1 MPSSEELT
9 PAVKL
14 TRSFWLGL
22 IAGLVILLSFAGLNI
37 LVDPTGEFGQSG
49 RHAFN
54 RVPPPEV
61 VALGEAGGN
70 PAFFARTI
78 RESDATYFLVGSSRT
93 RRGFDTCERPDVLR
107 LAGSSWALPE
117 FRQIQRMVLV
127 GRRKPVTLLMEVGP
141 PNTLPPVISDPTRAA
156 ISVALSPRTTV
167 RALQTIT
174 YSLSDAPAPPVYVPC
189 RLEPSPPDWQAAA
202 VDSRNAAKVLDLSP
216 RGIRSQERSLLKMA
230 DLADAICVREGVRHT
245 IVFYTLPNTPPGA
258 PGASNARQVNR
269 NSERLRRVFALRRAA
284 SNGCRVRFVDL
295 ATEPPGK
302 PGERAQWLRR
312 ENWLD
317 YTHFSH
323 RLGTIAL
330 EVLVP
335 REGAASADSV
345 RAVGMTAGTIW
356 IRRVHAAAQDDL

>member
-9 PAVKL
+9 PSVKL
-14 TRSFWLGL
+14 TRSFWIGL
-22 IAGLVILLSFAGLNI
+22 IAGLVILSSFAGFNI

-54 RVPPPEV
+54 RAPPPEV
-61 VALGEAGGN
+61 VAIGEAGGN

-78 RESDATYFLVGSSRT
+78 RESDASYFLVGSSRT

-141 PNTLPPVISDPTRAA
+141 PNTLMPVIGDPTRAA
-156 ISVALSPRTTV
+156 FSVALSPRTTV
-167 RALQTIT
+167 QALQTIT
-174 YSLSDAPAPPVYVPC
+174 HSLSDAPAPPVYVPC
-189 RLEPSPPDWQAAA
+189 RLEPSSPDWQAAA
-202 VDSRNAAKVLDLSP
+202 AASRNAAKQLDASP
-216 RGIRSQERSLLKMA
+216 RGIRNQERSLLKMA
-230 DLADAICVREGVRHT
+230 DMADAICVREGVRHT
-245 IVFYTLPNTPPGA
+245 VVFYTLPNTPPGA
-258 PGASNARQVNR
+258 PGASEARQFNR
-269 NSERLRRVFALRRAA
+269 NSVRLSRVFTLRRAA
-284 SNGCRVRFVDL
+284 SNGCHVRFLDL
-295 ATEPPGK
+295 ATEPPGE

-323 RLGTIAL
+323 RLGAIAL
-330 EVLVP
+330 EALAP
-335 REGAASADSV
+335 RHEAAPANSV
-345 RAVGMTAGTIW
+345 RAPGTTARTI
-356 IRRVHAAAQDDL
+356 

>member
-22 IAGLVILLSFAGLNI
+22 IAGLVILSSLAGLNI

-54 RVPPPEV
+54 RAPPPEV

-78 RESDATYFLVGSSRT
+78 RESQATYFLVGSSRT
-93 RRGFDTCERPDVLR
+93 RRGFDTCDRPDVLR
-107 LAGSSWALPE
+107 LAGSSWSLPE
-117 FRQIQRMVLV
+117 FRQIQRLVLV

-141 PNTLPPVISDPTRAA
+141 PNTLPPVINDPTRAA
-156 ISVALSPRTTV
+156 ISVALSPQTTV
-167 RALQTIT
+167 RAFQTIT
-174 YSLSDAPAPPVYVPC
+174 HSLSDAPAPPVYVPC
-189 RLEPSPPDWQAAA
+189 RVEPSPLDWEAAA
-202 VDSRNAAKVLDLSP
+202 VASRNAAKRLDPSP
-216 RGIRSQERSLLKMA
+216 RGIRSQERFLLEMA
-230 DLADAICVREGVRHT
+230 ELTDAICVREGVRHT

-258 PGASNARQVNR
+258 PGASEARLLNR
-269 NSERLRRVFALRRAA
+269 NSERLSRVFALRHSAT
-284 SNGCRVRFVDL
+284 NGCHVRFVDL
-295 ATEPPGK
+295 ATEPPGE
-302 PGERAQWLRR
+302 PAERAQWLRR

-330 EVLVP
+330 EVLAP
-335 REGAASADSV
+335 RNEAASANRV
-345 RAVGMTAGTIW
+345 RPPGTTARAI
-356 IRRVHAAAQDDL
+356 